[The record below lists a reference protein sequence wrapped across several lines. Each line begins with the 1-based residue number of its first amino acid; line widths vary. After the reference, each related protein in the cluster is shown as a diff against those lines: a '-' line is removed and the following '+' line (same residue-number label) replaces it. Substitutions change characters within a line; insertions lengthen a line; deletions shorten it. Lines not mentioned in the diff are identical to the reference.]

1 MRHKNAPSESATPTK
16 TVAYD
21 DARFLALET
30 LKNVLERGVGLDH
43 SLANSPLFARAEPR
57 DRALA
62 RLLASRTLRHLGVI
76 DALIDGLSH
85 RASSESDSRQD
96 SDTRH
101 ILRLGL
107 TQLLFSDIPPYAA
120 INQAGEMAVKLGL
133 KRQQPFI
140 NAILRTVQREGATRL
155 SALDHDRYAAPPWL
169 SESWRKSYGQSAARA
184 MFAGLMH
191 DPALDIT
198 PIGKKMTA
206 DELAAALTGVVLPT
220 GSIRV
225 REAGRIEN
233 LPYFQDGT
241 WQVQD
246 AAAALPARL
255 LGDVAGKHILDLC
268 AAPGGKTAQ
277 LADGGARVVAV
288 DRSATRLAR
297 LVENLTRLG
306 LGERVESLVAD
317 ASLWGT
323 ATETLPDS
331 IAAGFD
337 GILLDAPCS
346 ATGTM
351 HRHPDIMWLKN
362 PENVMKMAVLQAEL
376 LEAAVRILAVSPPT
390 ARLIYCVC
398 SLEPQE
404 GAWQIARFLEQHP
417 GWQSDPIN
425 AKEIMGQDQFITPE
439 GYLLTRPDHWP
450 ESGGIDGFFAARL
463 RIIGNR

>member
-1 MRHKNAPSESATPTK
+1 M
-16 TVAYD
+16 
-21 DARFLALET
+21 
-30 LKNVLERGVGLDH
+30 
-43 SLANSPLFARAEPR
+43 
-57 DRALA
+57 A
-62 RLLASRTLRHLGVI
+62 RLLASRSLRHLGVI
-76 DALIDGLSH
+76 DALIDGMSH

-101 ILRLGL
+101 ILRLGV

-140 NAILRTVQREGATRL
+140 NAILRNVQRDGAARL
-155 SALDHDRYAAPPWL
+155 AALDHDRYAAPPWL
-169 SESWRKSYGQSAARA
+169 TESWRKSYDQSAARA
-184 MFAGLMH
+184 MFAALMH

-198 PIGKKMTA
+198 PIGKKMSA
-206 DELAAALTGVVLPT
+206 DDLAAALTGVVLPT

-233 LPYFQDGT
+233 LPHFQEGT

-255 LGDVAGKHILDLC
+255 LGDVRGKHILDLC

-288 DRSATRLAR
+288 DRSATRIAR
-297 LVENLTRLG
+297 LTENLTRLG
-306 LGERVESLVAD
+306 LSDHVTTLVAD
-317 ASLWGT
+317 ASLWGQ
-323 ATETLPDS
+323 AEGQLPELT
-331 IAAGFD
+331 AAGFD

-362 PENVMKMAVLQAEL
+362 PETVMKMAVLQAEL
-376 LEAAVRILAVSPPT
+376 LEAAARIMALSPPT

-404 GAWQIARFLEQHP
+404 GSGKSPAFWNNIPIGRSTPLTPMKSTTKRNLSPKRAICSPVPITGLKRVGLMDFLRQGCDGNKGGVIPRRPNSEKTAIP
-417 GWQSDPIN
+417 S
-425 AKEIMGQDQFITPE
+425 
-439 GYLLTRPDHWP
+439 RPDAAQ
-450 ESGGIDGFFAARL
+450 FARHHQ
-463 RIIGNR
+463 II

>member
-1 MRHKNAPSESATPTK
+1 M
-16 TVAYD
+16 AYD
-21 DARFLALET
+21 DARFLALES

-76 DALIDGLSH
+76 DALIDTMSH
-85 RASSESDSRQD
+85 RSSSESDSRQD

-101 ILRLGL
+101 ILRLGV
-107 TQLLFSDIPPYAA
+107 TQLLFSDIPAYAA

-140 NAILRTVQREGATRL
+140 NAILRNVQRDGVARL
-155 SALDHDRYAAPPWL
+155 AALDQDRYAAPPWL
-169 SESWRKSYGQSAARA
+169 TESWRKTYGQSAARA
-184 MFAGLMH
+184 MIAALRH
-191 DPALDIT
+191 DPALDVT
-198 PIGKKMTA
+198 LIGTQMTA
-206 DELAAALTGVVLPT
+206 DSLAQALTGVVLPT

-233 LPYFQDGT
+233 LPHFQEGT

-255 LGDVAGKHILDLC
+255 LGDVRGKHILDLC

-297 LVENLTRLG
+297 LTENLTRLG
-306 LGERVESLVAD
+306 LGERVDILVAD
-317 ASLWGT
+317 ASLWGQ
-323 ATETLPDS
+323 ATENLPEKIS
-331 IAAGFD
+331 HGFD

-362 PENVMKMAVLQAEL
+362 PENVMKMMVLQAEL
-376 LEAAVRILAVSPPT
+376 LEAAARIMALSPPT
-390 ARLIYCVC
+390 ARLVYCVC

-417 GWQSDPIN
+417 DWQAEPID
-425 AKEIMGQDQFITPE
+425 AHEINNQTQFITPE

-450 ESGGIDGFFAARL
+450 ESGGIDGFFCGAVARY
-463 RIIGNR
+463 